1 MNRQIS
7 SLVPKDRLFG
17 KTTFVWLVLVG
28 AIVLSACKAAPTRS
42 EADEVAIYAAVV
54 RQIYTR
60 DDTYGGN
67 LQPPTLYIRRMTD
80 DSVGDPE
87 IAKSEPKALPE
98 AVRAGIE
105 QAVADLPT
113 RIAWIDDLDD
123 LPRDPATQAIAD
135 GGAQVILGNIHFQK
149 DGSALVSSS
158 IYVGPLVAG
167 GQTYVVEQVDGAW
180 QVTGTTGAVWMS

>member
-1 MNRQIS
+1 MTRQIN
-7 SLVPKDRLFG
+7 SLIKDRLFS
-17 KTTFVWLVLVG
+17 KTTVVWLVLVG

-42 EADEVAIYAAVV
+42 EADDVAIYAAVV

-60 DDTYGGN
+60 DDTFGGN

-80 DSVGDPE
+80 DSVGDPG
-87 IAKSEPKALPE
+87 IAQSESKALPE
-98 AVRAGIE
+98 TVRAGIE

-113 RIAWIDDLDD
+113 RIVWIDDLDD

-135 GGAQVILGNIHFQK
+135 RGAQLILGNVHFQK

-158 IYVGPLVAG
+158 IYIAPLAAG
-167 GQTYVVEQVDGAW
+167 GQTYVLELVDGAW
-180 QVTGTTGAVWMS
+180 AVTGTTGAVWMS